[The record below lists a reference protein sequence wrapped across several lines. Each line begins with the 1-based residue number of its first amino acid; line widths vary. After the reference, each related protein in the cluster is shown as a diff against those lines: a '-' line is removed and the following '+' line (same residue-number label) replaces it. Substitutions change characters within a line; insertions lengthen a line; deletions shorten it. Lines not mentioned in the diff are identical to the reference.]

1 MPAVEELLE
10 AGDYIAPPRR
20 LPPEFSRTRY
30 HQARDLGRSAKTYAA
45 KAAGQVLTSWAA
57 GKLKRMGAL
66 RKSRQSADAE
76 ASADHE
82 APPDATPAQART
94 MDVDEVVTD
103 EHGRTSARSTTV
115 RSDISESSMLTGKG
129 IYGAS
134 ALPSVGSG
142 VLTRL
147 RMKLGSREYP
157 DQRESLLNL
166 LIGANAYTRTKFA
179 GRMLVS
185 VGQRNYHHQVF
196 RHNYAVSSDFEVS
209 ALDTEFLKRVLV
221 PNPHAYGGSV
231 PSTGGFLAGKTPD
244 GSAGSVPATIDT
256 SFRDMEK
263 GYVYFSDINRSD
275 IEDLS
280 WNQSNLKLVSAP
292 TGYTNTNQTIYP
304 DSKTGYQFNFNK
316 RRFSE
321 IYLHNDY
328 NNQDAVGTS
337 NKPIRGKYKAVMNYG
352 RVTYQFMNKGDAG
365 AEVIVIVQKVK
376 NNHVLSNEP
385 AAYAIEDVA
394 NPSNEQIIAQLNAR
408 KYPMKDYIAAVGQ
421 GFLNK
426 TKQAISTEMVGSTAD
441 NGVGV
446 QQVVDDPRFP
456 FMPNLKQTKQTDC
469 HISEVSRQTFAM
481 PAGARRLVTIDLPGV
496 VYDPVQNLGPIDA
509 EDSTP
514 KATIMDKYTY
524 IVTLACNGVKST
536 RFVNGNT
543 TSAAGAWQFGG
554 YAVGDMH
561 GEANVQFLASYEEH
575 VGPAVFEGSK
585 KVKLYNRGELLDPYN
600 EFTSAAPPGVQFK
613 QTTGVIIPQSM
624 AFRPTPMT
632 IQSDGTSSHEV
643 PTGVSASLA
652 NHFS

>member
-20 LPPEFSRTRY
+20 LPPEYSRTRY
-30 HQARDLGRSAKTYAA
+30 HQVRDLGRSAKTYAA

-82 APPDATPAQART
+82 APPDATPGQSRT

-115 RSDISESSMLTGKG
+115 RSDITESSMLTGKG

-147 RMKLGSREYP
+147 RMKIGGREYP

-179 GRMLVS
+179 GRMLVP

-196 RHNYAVSSDFEVS
+196 RHNYATSSNFDVS
-209 ALDTEFLKRVLV
+209 ALDAEFLKRVLV
-221 PNPHAYGGSV
+221 PNPHSYGGSV
-231 PSTGGFLAGKTPD
+231 PSTSGFLAGKRPD
-244 GSAGSVPATIDT
+244 GSAGSVPATLDT

-280 WNQSNLKLVSAP
+280 WNQSNLKIVSAP

-304 DSKTGYQFNFNK
+304 DSKTGFGFQFNK

-321 IYLHNDY
+321 IYLHNKYD
-328 NNQDAVGTS
+328 NQESVGTS

-352 RVTYQFMNKGDAG
+352 RVVYQFMNKGDAG
-365 AEVIVIVQKVK
+365 AEVVVLVQKVK
-376 NNHVLSNEP
+376 NNHVLSDE
-385 AAYAIEDVA
+385 ATTYAIQDVA
-394 NPSNEQIIAQLNAR
+394 NPTPEQVTAQVKAR
-408 KYPMKDYIAAVGQ
+408 KYPMQDYIDAVGL
-421 GFLNK
+421 GLSNK
-426 TKQAISTEMVGSTAD
+426 MKQAISTEMVGGVD
-441 NGVGV
+441 NGVNV
-446 QQVVDDPRFP
+446 KSVVDDPRFP

-481 PAGARRLVTIDLPGV
+481 PAGARRLVTIDLPGL

-509 EDSTP
+509 EDATP
-514 KATIMDKYTY
+514 SATIMDKYTY

-536 RFVNGNT
+536 RFVNGTTINT
-543 TSAAGAWQFGG
+543 PGAWQFGG
-554 YAVGDMH
+554 YAIGDMH

-575 VGPAVFEGSK
+575 VGPAVFEGSR

-600 EFTSAAPPGVQFK
+600 EFTSAGGSGLTFK

-632 IQSDGTSSHEV
+632 IQSDGTNTHEV